1 MMNIEKFLEIAKS
14 NGMKVEY
21 IEKGHGGYIETFED
35 TSELLK
41 NSNTFDLNL
50 EDILFECA

>member
-1 MMNIEKFLEIAKS
+1 MMNIEIFLEIAKS
-14 NGMKVEY
+14 NGMQVEY
-21 IEKGHGGYIETFED
+21 TEKGHGGFIETFEG

>member
-14 NGMKVEY
+14 NGMQVEY
-21 IEKGHGGYIETFED
+21 TEKGNGGYIETFSD

-41 NSNTFDLNL
+41 NSNTFDLNF